1 MSEQELTTTSGSP
14 VEVGPGDSP
23 LHTLVEGPLL
33 IVCISAP
40 GEPEQLAFCHLGE
53 SPGYCMDRD
62 TGMLRV
68 WDRKNTHLV
77 PVDRVRLLRITN
89 AIRRG

>member
-1 MSEQELTTTSGSP
+1 MSEQELTTTSGLP
-14 VEVGPGDSP
+14 AEVKPGEPP
-23 LHTLVEGPLL
+23 LHTLVEGCLL
-33 IVCISAP
+33 IVCIRAM

-53 SPGYCMDRD
+53 NPGYCMDRD

-68 WDRKNTHLV
+68 WDRENTHLV